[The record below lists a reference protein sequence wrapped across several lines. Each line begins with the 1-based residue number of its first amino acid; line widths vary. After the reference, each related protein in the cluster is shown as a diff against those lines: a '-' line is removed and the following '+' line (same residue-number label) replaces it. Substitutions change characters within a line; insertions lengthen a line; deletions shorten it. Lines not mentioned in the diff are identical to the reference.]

1 MKKQVK
7 NGVIKVLILVLILA
21 GAYGLWCHFLTDNVI
36 WKKLKI
42 NGIAIQGMTKEEAI
56 DAISKD
62 FQEKYENT
70 QMTITLNGKNF
81 KVSIYPVLGLDV
93 KSIVESAYALGHGA
107 WFTHGTDRIELMN
120 SKTKEEVTLM
130 PEARN
135 KNELDK
141 LLEDAGISK
150 GSTTIRLPVNLQIQ
164 SWLSLREKP
173 ESVRI
178 WMH

>member
-81 KVSIYPVLGLDV
+81 KVIVTVCLIRDLTRFIGKVL
-93 KSIVESAYALGHGA
+93 
-107 WFTHGTDRIELMN
+107 
-120 SKTKEEVTLM
+120 VTL
-130 PEARN
+130 
-135 KNELDK
+135 L
-141 LLEDAGISK
+141 
-150 GSTTIRLPVNLQIQ
+150 
-164 SWLSLREKP
+164 
-173 ESVRI
+173 
-178 WMH
+178 

>member
-7 NGVIKVLILVLILA
+7 NGVINVLILVLILA
-21 GAYGLWCHFLTDNVI
+21 GAYGLWCHFLTDKVI

-93 KSIVESAYALGHGA
+93 KSIVESA
-107 WFTHGTDRIELMN
+107 
-120 SKTKEEVTLM
+120 
-130 PEARN
+130 
-135 KNELDK
+135 
-141 LLEDAGISK
+141 
-150 GSTTIRLPVNLQIQ
+150 
-164 SWLSLREKP
+164 
-173 ESVRI
+173 
-178 WMH
+178 

>member
-81 KVSIYPVLGLDV
+81 KLSIYPVLGLDV
-93 KSIVESAYALGHGA
+93 KSIVESAYALGHSA
-107 WFTHGTDRIELMN
+107 WFTHGTDRI
-120 SKTKEEVTLM
+120 
-130 PEARN
+130 
-135 KNELDK
+135 
-141 LLEDAGISK
+141 
-150 GSTTIRLPVNLQIQ
+150 
-164 SWLSLREKP
+164 
-173 ESVRI
+173 
-178 WMH
+178 

>member
-7 NGVIKVLILVLILA
+7 NGVIKVLILVLILV

-81 KVSIYPVLGLDV
+81 KVSIYPVLGLNV
-93 KSIVESAYALGHGA
+93 KSIVESAYALGHSA

-135 KNELDK
+135 KDELDK
-141 LLEDAGISK
+141 ILDEAEISK
-150 GSTTIRLPVNLQIQ
+150 GSGK
-164 SWLSLREKP
+164 LRSAE
-173 ESVRI
+173 
-178 WMH
+178 MFL

>member
-120 SKTKEEVTLM
+120 S
-130 PEARN
+130 PYARSPKQRRTGQASGGCWN
-135 KNELDK
+135 FK
-141 LLEDAGISK
+141 GIHHY
-150 GSTTIRLPVNLQIQ
+150 TDFL
-164 SWLSLREKP
+164 
-173 ESVRI
+173 
-178 WMH
+178 

>member
-130 PEARN
+130 RKPETKTNWTSFWRM
-135 KNELDK
+135 
-141 LLEDAGISK
+141 LEFQRDPPLY
-150 GSTTIRLPVNLQIQ
+150 RLPVNLQIQ

>member
-1 MKKQVK
+1 MYKRQ
-7 NGVIKVLILVLILA
+7 VLILA

-81 KVSIYPVLGLDV
+81 KAVSYTHLDV
-93 KSIVESAYALGHGA
+93 YK
-107 WFTHGTDRIELMN
+107 RQ
-120 SKTKEEVTLM
+120 
-130 PEARN
+130 
-135 KNELDK
+135 
-141 LLEDAGISK
+141 
-150 GSTTIRLPVNLQIQ
+150 RLRYMQ
-164 SWLSLREKP
+164 S
-173 ESVRI
+173 
-178 WMH
+178 

>member
-81 KVSIYPVLGLDV
+81 KVSIYPCLLYTSRHGGQRLGSGGFCLR
-93 KSIVESAYALGHGA
+93 
-107 WFTHGTDRIELMN
+107 DR
-120 SKTKEEVTLM
+120 
-130 PEARN
+130 RC
-135 KNELDK
+135 
-141 LLEDAGISK
+141 
-150 GSTTIRLPVNLQIQ
+150 
-164 SWLSLREKP
+164 LRRSFLFWYCYYQPPSGKP
-173 ESVRI
+173 GL
-178 WMH
+178 

>member
-1 MKKQVK
+1 M
-7 NGVIKVLILVLILA
+7 IKVLVMFLILA
-21 GAYGLWCHFLTDNVI
+21 GAYGLGCHFLTDNVI

-120 SKTKEEVTLM
+120 SKTKEEQRLKY
-130 PEARN
+130 RF
-135 KNELDK
+135 LD
-141 LLEDAGISK
+141 
-150 GSTTIRLPVNLQIQ
+150 
-164 SWLSLREKP
+164 LR
-173 ESVRI
+173 
-178 WMH
+178 